1 MRNDENAMRE
11 RFTANLRAFM
21 AASGMSGKELA
32 EAAGLTQAAVSR
44 YVNGNRVPKADAAAA
59 LAGALGTTVDSLY
72 GLKADAGALED
83 AVALVVAHAGE
94 LTRGQRVMI
103 ACACAGVGPDD

>member
-1 MRNDENAMRE
+1 MRE

-44 YVNGNRVPKADAAAA
+44 YVNGNRVPKAN
-59 LAGALGTTVDSLY
+59 T
-72 GLKADAGALED
+72 
-83 AVALVVAHAGE
+83 
-94 LTRGQRVMI
+94 
-103 ACACAGVGPDD
+103 C